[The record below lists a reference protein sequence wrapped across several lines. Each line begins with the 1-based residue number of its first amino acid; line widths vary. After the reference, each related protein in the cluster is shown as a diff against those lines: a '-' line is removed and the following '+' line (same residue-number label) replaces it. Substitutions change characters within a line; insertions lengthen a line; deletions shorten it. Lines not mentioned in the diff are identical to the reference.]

1 MDPMAIFTRI
11 KESFMAEEHQ
21 NANTIENLDALTPD
35 TTSAA
40 EEASLVTELQ
50 LALTAKAEEVRSLN
64 DKYLRLAAEF
74 DNYKRL
80 IQRDQRD
87 QIRFGNE
94 QLLKELLPVLDNL
107 ERAIKASQEGG
118 DSNVLIQGVDLTLKQ
133 LTGVLSRFHVK
144 PVETVGQLFNPA
156 THQSVTSVASKKIPE
171 QHVVEEFQ
179 RGYLLHDRIL
189 RAAMVSVS
197 TGQADGESRTDDTIE
212 ES

>member
-1 MDPMAIFTRI
+1 
-11 KESFMAEEHQ
+11 MAEEHQ
-21 NANTIENLDALTPD
+21 NANTIENLDALSQD
-35 TTSAA
+35 TSSAT
-40 EEASLVTELQ
+40 EEASLIAELQ
-50 LALTAKAEEVRSLN
+50 QALVAKAEEVKSLN

-94 QLLKELLPVLDNL
+94 SLLKELLPVVDNL
-107 ERAIKASQEGG
+107 ERAIKSSREGG
-118 DSNVLIQGVDLTLKQ
+118 NTDVLIQGVELTLKQ
-133 LTGVLSRFHVK
+133 LTGALTRFHVT
-144 PVETVGQLFNPA
+144 PIQTIGQLFDPA
-156 THQSVTSVASKKIPE
+156 THQSVTSVASKKVPE

-197 TGQADGESRTDDTIE
+197 TGRANGAPGTDDTI
-212 ES
+212 SSS

>member
-1 MDPMAIFTRI
+1 
-11 KESFMAEEHQ
+11 MAEEHQ
-21 NANTIENLDALTPD
+21 NANTIENLDALSQD
-35 TTSAA
+35 TSSAT
-40 EEASLVTELQ
+40 EEASLVAELQ
-50 LALTAKAEEVRSLN
+50 QALVAKAEEVKSLN

-94 QLLKELLPVLDNL
+94 SLLKELLPVVDNL
-107 ERAIKASQEGG
+107 ERAIKSSREGG
-118 DSNVLIQGVDLTLKQ
+118 NTDVLIQGVELTLKQ
-133 LTGVLSRFHVK
+133 LTGALTRFHVT
-144 PVETVGQLFNPA
+144 PIQTIGQLFDPA
-156 THQSVTSVASKKIPE
+156 THQSVTSVASKKVPE

-197 TGQADGESRTDDTIE
+197 TGRANGAPGPDDTI
-212 ES
+212 SSS